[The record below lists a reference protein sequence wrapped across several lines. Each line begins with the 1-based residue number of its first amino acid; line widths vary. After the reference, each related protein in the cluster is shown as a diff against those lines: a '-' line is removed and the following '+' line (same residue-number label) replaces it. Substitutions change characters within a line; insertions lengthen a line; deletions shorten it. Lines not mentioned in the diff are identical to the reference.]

1 MRVIVTGG
9 TGLIGRPLCAALA
22 GDGDEVI
29 VLSRNPAKVKG
40 LTQGVKVEQWDGK
53 TAQGWGQLADG
64 AGAIVNLAGEGIAD
78 GRWSTSRKQRIR
90 DSRVEAGQAVMQ
102 AIAAASVKPKVLI
115 QASAVGIYGP
125 RTDEIITE
133 QTSPGKDFLA
143 QVCFDWEASTASA
156 QSKFGVRRA
165 IARTGIVL
173 SLDGGAFP
181 QMALPFKLFAGGPV
195 GSGKQYV
202 PWIHIADEVRAIQ
215 FLIRNEKAE
224 GAFNLSAPNPLT
236 SKEFGKVLGQVL
248 GRPSFMPAPAFAL
261 KTIFGE
267 MSALLLSGQ
276 RQIPARLLE
285 LGFEFT
291 YPQLEA
297 ALRNLYAKA

>member
-9 TGLIGRPLCAALA
+9 TGLIGRPLSAALA
-22 GDGDEVI
+22 ASGDEVI
-29 VLSRNPAKVKG
+29 VLSRNPSRVKG
-40 LTQGVKVEQWDGK
+40 LAQGVQVEQWDGK
-53 TAQGWGQLADG
+53 TAQGWGKLADG
-64 AGAIVNLAGEGIAD
+64 AGAIINLAGEGIAD
-78 GRWSTSRKQRIR
+78 GRWTTSRKQRIR

-102 AIAAASVKPKVLI
+102 AIAAATIKPKVLI

-125 RTDEIITE
+125 RKDEIVTE
-133 QTSPGKDFLA
+133 DSPIGKDFLA

-165 IARTGIVL
+165 VARTGIVL

-195 GSGKQYV
+195 GSGKQYL
-202 PWIHIADEVRAIQ
+202 PWIHMADEVRAIQ
-215 FLIRNEKAE
+215 FLIQNEKAE

-248 GRPSFMPAPAFAL
+248 GRPSIVPAPAFAL
-261 KTIFGE
+261 KTLFGE

-276 RQIPARLLE
+276 RQVPARLQA

-297 ALRNLYAKA
+297 ALRNLYGK

>member
-1 MRVIVTGG
+1 MRVVVTGG
-9 TGLIGRPLCAALA
+9 IGLIGRPLCAALA
-22 GDGDEVI
+22 AGGDEVI
-29 VLSRNPAKVKG
+29 VLSRNPTKVKG
-40 LTQGVKVEQWDGK
+40 LAQGVKVEQWDGK

-78 GRWSTSRKQRIR
+78 GRWTTARKQRIL

-102 AIAAASVKPKVLI
+102 AIAAASIKPKVLI

-165 IARTGIVL
+165 IARTGIVI

-248 GRPSFMPAPAFAL
+248 GRPSIMPAPAFAL
-261 KTIFGE
+261 KAIFGE

-276 RQIPARLLE
+276 RQMPARLLE

-297 ALRNLYAKA
+297 ALRNLYGK

>member
-22 GDGDEVI
+22 ADGDEVI

-40 LTQGVKVEQWDGK
+40 LAQGVKVEQWDGK

-90 DSRVEAGQAVMQ
+90 DSRIEAGKAVMQ

-202 PWIHIADEVRAIQ
+202 PWIHMADEVRAIQ

-248 GRPSFMPAPAFAL
+248 GRPSIMPAPAFAL
-261 KTIFGE
+261 RAIFGE
-267 MSALLLSGQ
+267 MAALLLSGQ
-276 RQIPARLLE
+276 RQVPARLLE

-297 ALRNLYAKA
+297 ALRNLYGK